1 MRIIIR
7 AVRDRAPYIDYL
19 TERLPAAE
27 WCFDQKRNA
36 MDTFLRALDMAGNDP
51 VVHMEDDTLLTDG
64 FLPAL
69 RAAIAERPGRVIQFF
84 SMRKA
89 DLSIGSRWDGDFMMG
104 QCFYLPAGYSAALRE
119 YWPRW
124 PGKIEH
130 PTGLDTMV
138 CDWLKSR
145 REKYWLH
152 VPSLVDHRDCKSLI
166 NPRRST
172 KRQSLTF
179 KP

>member
-19 TERLPAAE
+19 TQRLPAAE

-36 MDTFLRALDMAGNDP
+36 MDTFLRALDMAGQDA
-51 VVHMEDDTLLTDG
+51 VVHMEDDTLLNDW
-64 FLPAL
+64 FLPRL
-69 RAAIAERPGRVIQFF
+69 RAAIAQHPDKVIQFF

-89 DLSIGSRWDGDFMMG
+89 DLSIGSRWDGNFMMG
-104 QCFYLPAGYSAALRE
+104 QCFYLPAGYSAAIRAYYPVWPNRE
-119 YWPRW
+119 
-124 PGKIEH
+124 KH

-138 CDWLKSR
+138 GDWLKSR

-166 NPRRST
+166 DPRRST

-179 KP
+179 ES